1 MAKKYSGSSDKYNR
15 KNNINKNT
23 YSNVSKNRN
32 VKTKRNYNKS
42 YYGSSNIRQKNINTG
57 IYSKRPVKKVYKK
70 KTRKK
75 GHRAFMGI
83 MFTILFIYILG
94 YFIVFLTK
102 PHISVETV
110 SYGTIDVPQVFSG
123 IIIRDE
129 KVFESPIDGQPVYAY
144 SENEKI
150 KINSS
155 VCVIK
160 KDDTTDIIEQ
170 KIEEIDKDILENQ
183 MQRSDLSIFKEDINR
198 IENTIKET
206 MDLYSYKFSDG
217 SMAEVYSLR
226 NRVDNQ
232 INMRNNIWLTEN
244 NTSVS
249 ELNDQKASY
258 ESQLAESMAN
268 VKSDV
273 SGILSYSVDGMETT
287 LSYDEPANVTEEQ
300 TKMNIDITQI
310 SKTQSVKTG
319 SPLFKVVKSNLW
331 YLTAYVPSEAA
342 TEWKAGSR
350 KVMITTV
357 GEEEV
362 KINVVIDS
370 VEQLD
375 NEAKVVFKSSESLEK
390 IINVRTLDFK
400 IEDEIYEGLKVP
412 NNAIVEKTLLK
423 IPAECIRESNG
434 ERGVLKVSGEETKFV
449 SLIIAKEEEAN
460 PETGEGAF
468 AYILQ
473 DFQTLKLG
481 DVLIK
486 DTGENSE
493 NYTISEVETASGV
506 YVVNSSVADFRV
518 VNIIASNSEYSI
530 VEAGSLYGLKVYDNI
545 VSDAKNIQESD
556 SVY

>member
-183 MQRSDLSIFKEDINR
+183 MQR
-198 IENTIKET
+198 
-206 MDLYSYKFSDG
+206 
-217 SMAEVYSLR
+217 
-226 NRVDNQ
+226 
-232 INMRNNIWLTEN
+232 
-244 NTSVS
+244 
-249 ELNDQKASY
+249 
-258 ESQLAESMAN
+258 
-268 VKSDV
+268 KSDR
-273 SGILSYSVDGMETT
+273 SH
-287 LSYDEPANVTEEQ
+287 
-300 TKMNIDITQI
+300 
-310 SKTQSVKTG
+310 
-319 SPLFKVVKSNLW
+319 VV
-331 YLTAYVPSEAA
+331 
-342 TEWKAGSR
+342 
-350 KVMITTV
+350 M
-357 GEEEV
+357 
-362 KINVVIDS
+362 
-370 VEQLD
+370 
-375 NEAKVVFKSSESLEK
+375 
-390 IINVRTLDFK
+390 
-400 IEDEIYEGLKVP
+400 
-412 NNAIVEKTLLK
+412 
-423 IPAECIRESNG
+423 
-434 ERGVLKVSGEETKFV
+434 
-449 SLIIAKEEEAN
+449 
-460 PETGEGAF
+460 
-468 AYILQ
+468 
-473 DFQTLKLG
+473 
-481 DVLIK
+481 
-486 DTGENSE
+486 
-493 NYTISEVETASGV
+493 
-506 YVVNSSVADFRV
+506 
-518 VNIIASNSEYSI
+518 
-530 VEAGSLYGLKVYDNI
+530 
-545 VSDAKNIQESD
+545 
-556 SVY
+556 

>member
-1 MAKKYSGSSDKYNR
+1 MAKKYSGSSDKYNK
-15 KNNINKNT
+15 KNNINRNT
-23 YSNVSKNRN
+23 YTYSSVQRKSS
-32 VKTKRNYNKS
+32 YNQKP
-42 YYGSSNIRQKNINTG
+42 YGNNIRQKNINTG

-70 KTRKK
+70 KPRKN

-83 MFTILFIYILG
+83 MFTILFIYLLG

-110 SYGTIDVPQVFSG
+110 SYGTIDVPQVFNG

-144 SENEKI
+144 SENEKV

-183 MQRSDLSIFKEDINR
+183 MKRSDLSIFKEDINR

-206 MDLYSYKFSDG
+206 MNLYSYKFSEG
-217 SMAEVYSLR
+217 SMEEVYSLK
-226 NRVDNQ
+226 NRVDTQ
-232 INMRNNIWLTEN
+232 INLRNNIWLTEN

-249 ELNDQKASY
+249 ELNEQKAGY

-268 VKSDV
+268 VKCDV
-273 SGILSYSVDGMETT
+273 SGIVNYSVDGMEGTF
-287 LSYDEPANVTEEQ
+287 SYDEPANVTEEQ
-300 TKMNIDITQI
+300 TKMYVDTNQI
-310 SKTQSVKTG
+310 SKSQSVKAG
-319 SPLFKVVKSNLW
+319 DPLFKIVESNIW

-350 KVMITTV
+350 KVMITTI

-362 KINVVIDS
+362 KINVVINS
-370 VEQLD
+370 VEQLED
-375 NEAKVVFKSSESLEK
+375 KAKVVFRSNESLEK
-390 IINVRTLDFK
+390 IINIRSLDFK
-400 IEDEIYEGLKVP
+400 IEDEFYEGLKVP

-423 IPAECIRESNG
+423 IPAECIIESNG
-434 ERGVLKVSGEETKFV
+434 EKGVLKVSGEETKFV

-460 PETGEGAF
+460 PETGEEASI
-468 AYILQ
+468 YVLQ
-473 DFQTLKLG
+473 DFQTVKLG

-486 DTGENSE
+486 GTGETAE

-506 YVVNSSVADFRV
+506 YVVNSSIADFKV

-530 VEAGSLYGLKVYDNI
+530 IESGSSYGLKVYDNI

>member
-15 KNNINKNT
+15 KNNINRNT
-23 YSNVSKNRN
+23 YSNVNRYN
-32 VKTKRNYNKS
+32 NIKRKSNYNKN
-42 YYGSSNIRQKNINTG
+42 YYGNNIRQKNINTG

-83 MFTILFIYILG
+83 MFTILFVYLLG
-94 YFIVFLTK
+94 YFIVFLTR
-102 PHISVETV
+102 PHISVESV
-110 SYGTIDVPQVFSG
+110 SYGTIDVPQVFNG
-123 IIIRDE
+123 IVIRDE
-129 KVFESPIDGQPVYAY
+129 KIFESPIDGQPVYAY
-144 SENEKI
+144 SENEKV

-160 KDDTTDIIEQ
+160 KDDTADVIEQ

-198 IENTIKET
+198 IDSTIKDT
-206 MDLYSYKFSDG
+206 MNLYAYKFSDG

-226 NRVDNQ
+226 NRVDTQ

-268 VKSDV
+268 VKTDV
-273 SGILSYSVDGMETT
+273 SGVVNYSFDGMENT

-300 TKMNIDITQI
+300 TKMYIDVNQI
-310 SKTQSVKTG
+310 SKSQNVKAG
-319 SPLFKVVKSNLW
+319 DPLFKIVESNIW

-342 TEWKAGSR
+342 SGWKAGNR
-350 KVMITTV
+350 KVMITTI

-362 KINVVIDS
+362 KINVVIDT
-370 VEQLD
+370 VEQIED
-375 NEAKVVFKSSESLEK
+375 KAKVVFRSNESLEK
-390 IINVRTLDFK
+390 IINVRNLDFK

-434 ERGVLKVSGEETKFV
+434 EKGVLKVSGEETKFI

-481 DVLIK
+481 DVLVK
-486 DTGENSE
+486 GTGETSE
-493 NYTISEVETASGV
+493 NYTVSEVETASGV
-506 YVVNSSVADFRV
+506 YVVNSSVADFKV
-518 VNIIASNSEYSI
+518 VNVIASNSEYSI
-530 VEAGSLYGLKVYDNI
+530 VEAGSSYSLKVYDNI